1 MEKTYICNS
10 KVRAFESTIKELFD
24 SREGVVMD
32 SLYGIDKNGAEF
44 VALDTYETSM
54 TSGLTVYTGT
64 EKELAEVWNEFTS
77 AYDSE
82 YGEE

>member
-1 MEKTYICNS
+1 MEKTYIRN
-10 KVRAFESTIKELFD
+10 RDTESFKETIKEVYD
-24 SREGVVMD
+24 VREGVVMD
-32 SLYGIDKNGAEF
+32 SLYGLTKSGTEF
-44 VALDTYETSM
+44 VALDTYETCY